1 MAKER
6 ETLPKKQL
14 TELTELQVTE
24 LQEQHRRFS
33 TVDINLS
40 SFLELKGLQASLELN
55 NGKVIFVF
63 PVSDTLYKFL
73 EAYNANSLVPV
84 GDFVTR
90 LKILRGQML
99 TMRQGGR

>member
-1 MAKER
+1 MAKD
-6 ETLPKKQL
+6 
-14 TELTELQVTE
+14 
-24 LQEQHRRFS
+24 RRFS

-40 SFLELKGLQASLELN
+40 SFLELNGLQASLELN

-63 PVSDTLYKFL
+63 PANDTLYKFL
-73 EAYNANSLVPV
+73 EDYNSNSLVPV

-99 TMRQGGR
+99 TMRGQR